1 MTTAANMEKEQFK
14 EIQSSIPQE
23 PGIYQ
28 YFDGKGALLYV
39 GKAKNLRKRV
49 SSYFF
54 SHQENQKTI
63 ELVEKIKDIQF
74 TIVNSEHD
82 AFILENELIK
92 NYQPKYNINLKDDKT
107 YPYIIIKNES
117 FPRVYITRRKI
128 KDGST
133 YIGPFTHALAVREL
147 MNHIK
152 QTIPLRTCTLPLTK
166 KNIEL
171 GKFKVCLEY
180 HLGNCL
186 GPCQNFQSET
196 AYNES
201 IEQVQNLLKGNI
213 KPVVQELQTK
223 MQAEA
228 AAMQFEKA
236 DLTKRKIEE
245 LETYQTKSVVYTKHQ
260 HPMDVFSI
268 AHNEDQA
275 YVSYLMVQEGRIIQ
289 THILPLTVPL
299 EENKETILSFAIHY
313 FRNNLAS
320 SAKEMIVPIELA
332 DTLPG
337 VKYTIPLQG
346 DKEQLL
352 ALSQKNADYALKDW
366 EYKQKLVQVNPL
378 KEDTVLQ
385 ELQDELYLGAL
396 PTHIECFD
404 NSNIQGAFPV
414 SAMVCFK
421 NGQPSKSDY
430 RKFNIKTVVGINDF
444 ASMKESV
451 YRRYKSVLEK
461 KQALPQLVIIDGGK
475 GQLNAAIEALTELG
489 IQQHLT
495 TVGLA
500 KNLEE
505 IFFVGDKDSMK
516 LNWQSDAHRLIRNIR
531 DEVHRFGIQFHRSKG
546 SKGALENSLDQIE
559 GIGPKTKDLLL
570 IYFKSV
576 QKIKEAKLEL
586 LSEIIGPSKAK
597 ILKAAFEKT
606 EDSNN

>member
-196 AYNES
+196 DYNES

-320 SAKEMIVPIELA
+320 SAKEMIVPFDFE
-332 DTLPG
+332 DKLPG

-366 EYKQKLVQVNPL
+366 EYKQKLVQVNPV
-378 KEDTVLQ
+378 KEDGVLQ
-385 ELQDELYLGAL
+385 ELMDELHLGEL
-396 PTHIECFD
+396 PVHIECFD

-461 KQALPQLVIIDGGK
+461 KQTLPQLVIIDGGK

-531 DEVHRFGIQFHRSKG
+531 DEVHRFGIQFHRSKR

-606 EDSNN
+606 EESSD